1 MHPNTS
7 QYNPSLHY
15 DDVSIYVV
23 QSMWNQRVHN
33 IRRSMWFKP
42 LWNQKINN
50 IANSANSR
58 TRVKISAGKIMNKPT
73 GESPDEAIYDPRGQ
87 SI

>member
-1 MHPNTS
+1 MHQNTS

-23 QSMWNQRVHN
+23 QT
-33 IRRSMWFKP
+33 

-58 TRVKISAGKIMNKPT
+58 THVKIPAGKIMNKPT